1 MFLFVNIIGTLLCWA
16 KRAID
21 PVYFAIVKFL
31 SLPDWAL
38 PPSLLFIVAET
49 RVIVSEWTSCVCA
62 VFRLCCYKYTVIG
75 LTLLC
80 NFAGAAAEYI
90 NSSIYPI

>member
-1 MFLFVNIIGTLLCWA
+1 MFLFVNIIGTLLWA

-21 PVYFAIVKFL
+21 PAYFAIVKFL

-49 RVIVSEWTSCVCA
+49 RVIVSEWTSVCA
-62 VFRLCCYKYTVIG
+62 VLRLCCYKYSVIG